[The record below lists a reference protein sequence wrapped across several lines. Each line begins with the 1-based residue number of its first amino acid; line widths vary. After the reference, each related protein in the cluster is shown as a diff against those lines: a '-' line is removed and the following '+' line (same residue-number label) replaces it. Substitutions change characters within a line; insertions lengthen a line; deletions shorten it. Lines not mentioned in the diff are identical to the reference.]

1 MANEEVLVVIEI
13 RAVSDAEKLK
23 AYQLGAREQIGP
35 RGGTVI
41 ARGGSTLEG
50 NPPSGLLMV
59 QRWPSEASFRAW
71 QDSEEYLPLREMRRT
86 CAELRI
92 VVVPMV

>member
-1 MANEEVLVVIEI
+1 MVNEEVLVVIEI
-13 RAVSDAEKLK
+13 CAVSDPEKLK
-23 AYQLGAREQIGP
+23 AYQLGARQQIGP
-35 RGGTVI
+35 RGGVVI
-41 ARGGSTLEG
+41 ARGGYTLEG
-50 NPPSGLLMV
+50 SPPSGTLMV

-92 VVVPMV
+92 VIVPMV